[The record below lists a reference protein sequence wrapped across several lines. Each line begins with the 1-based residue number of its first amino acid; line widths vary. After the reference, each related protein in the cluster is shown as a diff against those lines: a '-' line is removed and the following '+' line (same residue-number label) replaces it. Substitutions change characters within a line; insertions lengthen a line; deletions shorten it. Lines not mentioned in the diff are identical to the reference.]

1 MAKDPRFD
9 PRLIRKKTDKSKKE
23 DRTDD
28 KILGKEIANNT
39 ILTEHLVNGA
49 VTADKTSFS
58 TLKVGNKIISSST
71 SENAQVN
78 INPFFS
84 FFRPKGTKLYT
95 DDTFASGGNSINTYN
110 NNGGSAVTVTRI
122 LYTSMA
128 DISARFQGPSNSSYG
143 LEIRHAPTESL
154 GISPNY
160 GGWFFATGTST
171 NQIYICIFKMRVPVG
186 RFISWH
192 SNSIG
197 DNGHHGWLTSNAGT
211 GKYEEYAYYV
221 AAGTGGV
228 FSSTF
233 FFAIYGGDTS
243 TFYTQLA
250 SATVFRCSDP
260 A

>member
-1 MAKDPRFD
+1 MAKKDPRFE
-9 PRLIRKKTDKSKKE
+9 RKEEKREPENRIVGEEIGNSTILSQHLANGSV
-23 DRTDD
+23 TDD
-28 KILGKEIANNT
+28 KTN
-39 ILTEHLVNGA
+39 
-49 VTADKTSFS
+49 FS
-58 TLKVGNKIISSST
+58 ALKVGNKIISSST
-71 SENAQVN
+71 GENAQVN
-78 INPFFS
+78 VNPFFS

-95 DDTFASGGNSINTYN
+95 DDNFISGLNGISVYN
-110 NNGGSAVTVTRI
+110 NNGGTAVSYNRR
-122 LYTSMA
+122 LYLDMF
-128 DISARFQGPSNSSYG
+128 DLSARFQGPTNSPYG

-160 GGWFFATGTST
+160 GGWYFATATSA
-171 NQIYICIFKMRVPVG
+171 NQIYICIFKMRVPIG
-186 RFISWH
+186 RFIGWH

-197 DNGHHGWLTSNAGT
+197 DNGHSGWLTSNAGT

-221 AAGTGGV
+221 AAGTGGG

-250 SATVFRCSDP
+250 SATVFRCTDP